1 MSMQPGFTPAAQFA
15 SDARLINLADRFVLP
30 GLIDLH
36 MHLAISMNVD
46 PATLSSE
53 ARLALATA
61 GHAARLLQ
69 AGVTTVRDV
78 GDNTGVTLAVRD
90 AIAAGKLPGPRIFPA
105 GRRSEEGRVGEAC
118 VRTCSSPWSAS
129 H

>member
-90 AIAAGKLPGPRIFPA
+90 AIADGHLDQKNTRPNSRHKWSSRI
-105 GRRSEEGRVGEAC
+105 
-118 VRTCSSPWSAS
+118 
-129 H
+129 